1 MKKHVML
8 ASVMAL
14 ALAVSPL
21 SGMGMR
27 VSAEEG
33 APIGAEVRTVSDGN
47 NSGSEETQL
56 APPTN
61 VRWEDN
67 WFMVFDWVDWDGER
81 NYLPTWNVEVCFN
94 IGSQEFNYNREFQW
108 WNMTVGDSFVIPFS
122 QGIHYYGASY
132 KFRVSASQ
140 YGRETSEWSE
150 WSESRTYDR
159 PAQTLEAVTGYWDT
173 ETLGLFHYTTVEN
186 AAGYAWLLQKWD
198 DSRNQWQASS
208 IPFGDGYSDS
218 REWADGPAVYNFVTL
233 SSRRDV
239 GGQVKDRDF
248 SQAISRWG
256 EGKYRVEMMALSNNI
271 NEIDNAPFSPKNEE
285 DYCILDTV
293 TGTVTGGLQSK
304 PNTGSNEGSSSSS
317 GNSSYT
323 SALDSQITV
332 ALSGTTV
339 KITKDQNICSLS
351 NSTMQQLLKRG
362 DVALEMEYTYEGV
375 DYKILIPAGAAMDN
389 EIPWYGP
396 LYLAQHYGVNNPD
409 AASVYIVKKGDSLG
423 KIARANNMTLSE
435 LAAKNPQIKNIDR
448 IVPGQAIQID

>member
-1 MKKHVML
+1 MKKSVML

-21 SGMGMR
+21 SGMGMG

-33 APIGAEVRTVSDGN
+33 APIGAEVRAVSDGN

-56 APPTN
+56 AAPTN
-61 VRWEDN
+61 VRWADN
-67 WFMVFDWVDWDGER
+67 WFMAFDWDGDVR
-81 NYLPTWNVEVCFN
+81 TSWNVEVCCDV
-94 IGSQEFNYNREFQW
+94 GSQELNYNLEFQG
-108 WNMTVGDSFVIPFS
+108 MDMSVGDSYVIPFS
-122 QGIHYYGASY
+122 QTTHYYGASY
-132 KFRVSASQ
+132 KFRVSVSR
-140 YGRETSEWSE
+140 YGHETSEWSE

-159 PAQTLEAVTGYWDT
+159 PAQTLGAVTGYWDT

-186 AAGYAWLLQKWD
+186 AAGYGWMLQKWD
-198 DSRNQWQASS
+198 DSQNQWLPCSF
-208 IPFGDGYSDS
+208 PYGDGYSNG
-218 REWADGPAVYNFVTL
+218 REWPYGVGVYNVVM
-233 SSRRDV
+233 SSNHRDV

-256 EGKYRVEMMALSNNI
+256 DGKYSVLMVALSNNI
-271 NEIDNAPFSPKNEE
+271 DEIENGPSSPQNEE

-304 PNTGSNEGSSSSS
+304 PNTGNNEENSSSS

-323 SALDSQITV
+323 SALDNQIT
-332 ALSGTTV
+332 AAASGATV

-396 LYLAQHYGVNNPD
+396 LYLAQHYGVNNSD

-435 LAAKNPQIKNIDR
+435 LAAKNPQIQNIDR